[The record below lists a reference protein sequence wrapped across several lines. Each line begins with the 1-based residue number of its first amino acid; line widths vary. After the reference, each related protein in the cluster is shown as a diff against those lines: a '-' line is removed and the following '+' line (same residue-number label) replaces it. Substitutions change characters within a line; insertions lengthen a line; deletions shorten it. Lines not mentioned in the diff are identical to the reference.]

1 MRIDESLELTPSKI
15 YQENW
20 AELESLIREAA
31 VAALNRRQDQLL
43 GPSGLI
49 TKDLDTILARL
60 PLDYTDQVLYGLLLQ
75 LPHGSR
81 AMFDRRSHR
90 RVVQRTNRLTYVYY
104 AARSLEDRKPD
115 EVADQ
120 VLEHLEAA
128 QALICSTW
136 GEAEFDRLA
145 NSSLSDIEE
154 NTRRGLIRALD
165 LSEDTPIL
173 SLTLNSLDA
182 EQRAIVTAELGRR
195 VLSNVYRQLLLGVIT
210 ELWVD
215 YLTQMESLRVSI
227 GLEAY
232 AQRDPLVQ
240 YKSRASE
247 LFQTL
252 QSNIRLGVIS
262 RIFTYQPRDLSR
274 VQTGSSQE
282 ESLTDGFESSEVEQT
297 QESVPQL
304 ESTKTNGSPENQP
317 RPESGGKKRHR
328 RRR

>member
-1 MRIDESLELTPSKI
+1 LT
-15 YQENW
+15 
-20 AELESLIREAA
+20 
-31 VAALNRRQDQLL
+31 RRQEQLL

-49 TKDLDTILARL
+49 TKDLDNILAKL
-60 PLDYTDQVLYGLLLQ
+60 PPDYTDQVIYGLLLQ
-75 LPHGSR
+75 LPQGSR
-81 AMFDRRSHR
+81 ATFDRRSHR

-104 AARSLEDRKPD
+104 AARSLEDRKPE

-120 VLEHLEAA
+120 VLEHLEHA
-128 QALICSTW
+128 QELICSAW
-136 GEAEFDRLA
+136 AEAEFDRLA
-145 NSSLSDIEE
+145 NASLSDIQET
-154 NTRRGLIRALD
+154 TRRGLLRALE
-165 LSEDTPIL
+165 LSEDTPVL
-173 SLTLNSLDA
+173 NLTLNSLDA
-182 EQRAIVTAELGRR
+182 EQRAIVTGELGRR

-252 QSNIRLGVIS
+252 QSNIRLGVIT
-262 RIFTYQPRDLSR
+262 RIFTYRPRDLSR
-274 VQTGSSQE
+274 IQTGSSVE
-282 ESLTDGFESSEVEQT
+282 ATLVDEDEFSEAEPPE
-297 QESVPQL
+297 ESVPQL
-304 ESTKTNGSPENQP
+304 ESQKTNGSPVNQSK
-317 RPESGGKKRHR
+317 PESGGKKRHR